1 MSKSDYEGM
10 SEERIRAIHRTR
22 WIKENEAID
31 AYENSDFQRALY
43 WQMSMLIDQV
53 ASVSWQLKFANDRG
67 LNNG

>member
-1 MSKSDYEGM
+1 MSKGDYEGM

-31 AYENSDFQRALY
+31 AYENSDFQQALY

>member
-31 AYENSDFQRALY
+31 AYENGNFEQALY